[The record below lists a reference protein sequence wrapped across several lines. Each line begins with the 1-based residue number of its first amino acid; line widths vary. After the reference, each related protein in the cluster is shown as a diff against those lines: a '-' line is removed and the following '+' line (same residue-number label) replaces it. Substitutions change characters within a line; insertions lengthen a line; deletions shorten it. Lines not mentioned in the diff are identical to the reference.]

1 MRYIITILFFIFSFQ
16 INFSQNQTIESNLD
30 GLVLEIGDTFTPK
43 SSVKNFDGTT
53 RNCETIIYYNKKG
66 VFNVGGS
73 IVQDPSTGKIVANE
87 PGKHEVVAVCVDSR
101 NNGDR
106 LSQTFIV
113 TVNYSETES
122 ILIDI
127 QNEAYVGSY
136 IPYSYKFI
144 TKNGYE
150 KNDLVSSYV
159 FPKSSNNNVVAV
171 DSNGLLK
178 ALNSGETIITL
189 ESDGIKASKKV
200 KVKKNPVKSL
210 EIITSIDTQT
220 LNHPPYSLLNLD
232 DKFVRTGD
240 VLNLE
245 TKMIDK
251 NGKEIK
257 GLNATYSFYGQS
269 FDGSNSASGLIK
281 ENKFVADVSGLYTV
295 NAHFGNITSST
306 KIKVINRG
314 IKRDIVQLGTGDV
327 FDKHTSDAWFFEGV
341 DGKDYGVSGTFF
353 DGKAY
358 FWDVSDPT
366 NITKTDSIKVDAR
379 IVNDVKVSKDSKICV
394 ITKEGASNRKNGFVV
409 LDISNPSD
417 VKVLSEYTDGLTGGV
432 HNVFIDN
439 NHVYALNAFGNPA
452 KFEVVNIEDPKNP
465 KGVGK
470 FELELGSAI
479 HDIWIEDG
487 IAYTSNWKDGLYII
501 DVGNGIAGGSPSNP
515 VAVANYKYQ
524 TGANHAAFPFKS
536 KSTGKFYVVLGDEI
550 FPDGVDFFAANE
562 TTGFLHFVD
571 FTDLKNPKEVARYE
585 LPGYGSHNFW
595 IEDDVVYAG
604 MYNGGVRVIDVS
616 GELLG
621 DLYKQGREI
630 AAFKTGSPNGFI
642 PNNTMTWGSQYFKG
656 HIFYSD
662 FNAGIGALK
671 LLDTKPDNSNTM
683 QFTTDKSFDSLF
695 GAKNLLEFFEILASP
710 PID

>member
-1 MRYIITILFFIFSFQ
+1 MRYVITILFFIFSIQ
-16 INFSQNQTIESNLD
+16 INFSQNQTIESNLS
-30 GLVLEIGDTFTPK
+30 GLVLEVGDTFMPE
-43 SSVKNFDGTT
+43 SFVKNFDGTT

-106 LSQTFIV
+106 LSQTFII
-113 TVNYSETES
+113 TVNYTKTES
-122 ILIDI
+122 VKIEVSD
-127 QNEAYVGSY
+127 EAFAGSY
-136 IPYSYKFI
+136 VPLTYKSV
-144 TKNGYE
+144 TANGNE
-150 KNDLVSSYV
+150 RNDLIANIN
-159 FPKSSNNNVVAV
+159 SSNKDVVSV
-171 DSNGLLK
+171 DSNGLVK
-178 ALNSGETIITL
+178 ALKKGDATL
-189 ESDGIKASKKV
+189 TVEVDGVKASKKI
-200 KVKKNPVKSL
+200 KVKDSPVISL
-210 EIITSIDTQT
+210 NISASS
-220 LNHPPYSLLNLD
+220 NS
-232 DKFVRTGD
+232 VRTGD
-240 VLNLE
+240 VVTLSS
-245 TKMIDK
+245 KMLGK
-251 NGKEIK
+251 KGKEINN
-257 GLNATYSFYGQS
+257 LNPTYSFHGVS
-269 FDGSNSASGLIK
+269 FDGSSSASGLIK
-281 ENKFVADVSGLYTV
+281 ENKFVADVSGLYTINV
-295 NAHFGNITSST
+295 HFGNITSST
-306 KIKVINRG
+306 KIKVTDRD

-353 DGKAY
+353 DGQAY

-366 NITKTDSIKVDAR
+366 NITKVDSIKVDAR
-379 IVNDVKVSKDSKICV
+379 IVNDVKVSKDSKICI
-394 ITKEGASNRKNGFVV
+394 ITKEGASNRKNGFVI

-432 HNVFIDN
+432 HNVFIDD

-515 VAVANYKYQ
+515 VAVANYKYK

-536 KSTGKFYVVLGDEI
+536 KSTEKFYVVLGDEI

-656 HIFYSD
+656 HVFYSD

>member
-1 MRYIITILFFIFSFQ
+1 MRYIITILFFIFSIQ
-16 INFSQNQTIESNLD
+16 INFSQNQTIESNLS
-30 GLVLEIGDTFTPK
+30 GLVLEVGDTFMPE
-43 SSVKNFDGTT
+43 SFVKNFDGTT

-113 TVNYSETES
+113 TVNYTKTKSVKIEVS
-122 ILIDI
+122 D
-127 QNEAYVGSY
+127 EAFAGSY
-136 IPYSYKFI
+136 VPLTYKLV
-144 TKNGYE
+144 TANGNE
-150 KNDLVSSYV
+150 RNDLIANIN
-159 FPKSSNNNVVAV
+159 SSNTDIVSV
-171 DSNGLLK
+171 DSNGLVK
-178 ALNSGETIITL
+178 ALKKGEATL
-189 ESDGIKASKKV
+189 TVEVDDVKATKKIKV
-200 KVKKNPVKSL
+200 KDSTVISL
-210 EIITSIDTQT
+210 NISASS
-220 LNHPPYSLLNLD
+220 NS
-232 DKFVRTGD
+232 VRTGD
-240 VLNLE
+240 VVTLSS
-245 TKMIDK
+245 KMVGK
-251 NGKEIK
+251 KGKEINNLK
-257 GLNATYSFYGQS
+257 PKYSFHGVS
-269 FDGSNSASGLIK
+269 FDGSSSASGLIK

-295 NAHFGNITSST
+295 NAHFGNVTSST
-306 KIKVINRG
+306 KIKVTDRD

-366 NITKTDSIKVDAR
+366 NITKVDSVKVDAR

-394 ITKEGASNRKNGFVV
+394 ITKEGASNRKNGFVI

-417 VKVLSEYTDGLTGGV
+417 VKVLSDYTDGLTGGV

-501 DVGNGIAGGSPSNP
+501 DVGNGLAGGSPSNP
-515 VAVANYKYQ
+515 VAVANYKYK

-550 FPDGVDFFAANE
+550 FPEGVDFFAANE

>member
-1 MRYIITILFFIFSFQ
+1 MKYIITILIFIFSYQ
-16 INFSQNQTIESNLD
+16 MNFSQNQTIESNLN
-30 GLVLEIGDTFTPK
+30 GLVLEIGDTFMPE
-43 SSVKNFDGTT
+43 SFVKNFDGTT

-73 IVQDPSTGKIVANE
+73 IVQDPSTGEIVANE

-101 NNGDR
+101 DNGNR

-113 TVNYSETES
+113 TVNYSKTES
-122 ILIDI
+122 VKLEISD
-127 QNEAYVGSY
+127 EAFSGSY
-136 IPYSYKFI
+136 VPLTYRSV
-144 TKNGYE
+144 TANGNE
-150 KNDLVSSYV
+150 RNDLIANIN
-159 FPKSSNNNVVAV
+159 SSNTDVVSV

-178 ALNSGETIITL
+178 ALKKGDAILTVEV
-189 ESDGIKASKKV
+189 DGVKASKKI
-200 KVKKNPVKSL
+200 KVKDSPVISL
-210 EIITSIDTQT
+210 NITASS
-220 LNHPPYSLLNLD
+220 NS
-232 DKFVRTGD
+232 VRTGD
-240 VLNLE
+240 VVTLSSKML
-245 TKMIDK
+245 TKK
-251 NGKEIK
+251 GKEINT
-257 GLNATYSFYGQS
+257 LNPTYSFHGVS
-269 FDGSNSASGLIK
+269 FDGSSSASGLIK

-295 NAHFGNITSST
+295 NVHFGNITSST
-306 KIKVINRG
+306 KIKVTDRD

-353 DGKAY
+353 DGQAY

-366 NITKTDSIKVDAR
+366 NITKVDSIKVDAR
-379 IVNDVKVSKDSKICV
+379 IVNDVKVSKDSKICI
-394 ITKEGASNRKNGFVV
+394 ITKEGASNRKNGFVI

-487 IAYTSNWKDGLYII
+487 IAYTSNWKDGLYIV

-515 VAVANYKYQ
+515 VAVANYRYK

-536 KSTGKFYVVLGDEI
+536 KSTGKFYVILGDEI

-595 IEDDVVYAG
+595 VEDDVVYAG
-604 MYNGGVRVIDVS
+604 MYNGGLRVIDVS
-616 GELLG
+616 GDLLG

-671 LLDTKPDNSNTM
+671 LLESKPDNSNSM
-683 QFTTDKSFDSLF
+683 QFTTDKSLDSLF
-695 GAKNLLEFFEILASP
+695 GAKNLLELFEILASP
-710 PID
+710 PIE

>member
-1 MRYIITILFFIFSFQ
+1 M
-16 INFSQNQTIESNLD
+16 NFSQNQTIESNLD
-30 GLVLEIGDTFTPK
+30 GLVLEVGDTFMPE
-43 SSVKNFDGTT
+43 SYVKNFDGTS
-53 RNCETIIYYNKKG
+53 RNCETLIYYNKKG
-66 VFNVGGS
+66 VFNIGGS

-113 TVNYSETES
+113 TVNYSKTNS
-122 ILIDI
+122 IELEISD
-127 QNEAYVGSY
+127 EAFTGSY
-136 IPYSYKFI
+136 IPVKYKSI
-144 TKNGYE
+144 TENGNAR
-150 KNDLVSSYV
+150 NDLIANI
-159 FPKSSNNNVVAV
+159 KSSNSDVVSV

-178 ALNSGETIITL
+178 ALKKGESTL
-189 ESDGIKASKKV
+189 TLDVDGVKISKKIKVKAS
-200 KVKKNPVKSL
+200 PVISL
-210 EIITSIDTQT
+210 SISTSS
-220 LNHPPYSLLNLD
+220 NA
-232 DKFVRTGD
+232 VRTGD
-240 VLNLE
+240 VVTLSS
-245 TKMIDK
+245 KMYDK
-251 NGKEIK
+251 KGKEI
-257 GLNATYSFYGQS
+257 NNVNPTYSFHGIS
-269 FDGSNSASGLIK
+269 FDGSSSASGLIK
-281 ENKFVADVSGLYTV
+281 DNKFVADISGLYTL
-295 NAHFGNITSST
+295 NAHFGNVTSST
-306 KIKVINRG
+306 KVKVTDRD

-353 DGKAY
+353 DGQAY
-358 FWDVSDPT
+358 FWDVSNPA
-366 NITKTDSIKVDAR
+366 NITKVDSIKVDAR

-394 ITKEGASNRKNGFVV
+394 ITKEGASNRKNGFVI

-417 VKVLSEYTDGLTGGV
+417 VKVLSEYSDGLTGGV

-487 IAYTSNWKDGLYII
+487 IAYTSNWRDGLYIV

-515 VAVANYKYQ
+515 VAVANYNYK

-536 KSTGKFYVVLGDEI
+536 KSTGKFYVILGDEI
-550 FPDGVDFFAANE
+550 FPEGVDFFAANE

-571 FTDLKNPKEVARYE
+571 FTDLKNPVEVARYE

-595 IEDDVVYAG
+595 VENDVVYAG
-604 MYNGGVRVIDVS
+604 MYNGGLRVIDVS
-616 GELLG
+616 GDLLG

-656 HIFYSD
+656 NIFYSD
-662 FNAGIGALK
+662 FNSGIGALK
-671 LLDTKPDNSNTM
+671 LLDTKPDNSKTM
-683 QFTTDKSFDSLF
+683 QFTTDKSLDSLF
-695 GAKNLLEFFEILASP
+695 GAKNLLELFEILASP
-710 PID
+710 PIE

>member
-1 MRYIITILFFIFSFQ
+1 MKYIIASLLFIFSFQ
-16 INFSQNQTIESNLD
+16 LNFSQNQTIESNLD
-30 GLVLEIGDTFTPK
+30 GLTLEIGDSFMPE
-43 SSVKNFDGTT
+43 SFVKNSDGTT

-73 IVQDPSTGKIVANE
+73 IVQDPSTGKIIANE
-87 PGKHEVVAVCVDSR
+87 PGQHEVVAVCVDSR
-101 NNGDR
+101 NNGGR

-113 TVNYSETES
+113 TVNYTKTASVKLEVS
-122 ILIDI
+122 
-127 QNEAYVGSY
+127 NEAFAGSY
-136 IPYSYKFI
+136 LPLAYKSV
-144 TKNGYE
+144 TANGNE
-150 KNDLVSSYV
+150 RNDLTGNI
-159 FPKSSNNNVVAV
+159 KSSDANVVSV

-178 ALNSGETIITL
+178 ALKKGDAIITV
-189 ESDGIKASKKV
+189 EVEGVKTSKKI
-200 KVKKNPVKSL
+200 KVKDNPVISL
-210 EIITSIDTQT
+210 NISA
-220 LNHPPYSLLNLD
+220 NSNS
-232 DKFVRTGD
+232 VRTGD
-240 VLNLE
+240 VVTLSS
-245 TKMIDK
+245 KMLDK
-251 NGKEIK
+251 KGREIK
-257 GLNATYSFYGQS
+257 NLNPTYSFHGVS
-269 FDGSNSASGLIK
+269 FDGSSSASGLIK

-295 NAHFGNITSST
+295 NSHFGNITSST
-306 KIKVINRG
+306 KIKVTDRD

-353 DGKAY
+353 DGLAY

-366 NITKTDSIKVDAR
+366 NIKKTDSIKVDAR

-452 KFEVVNIEDPKNP
+452 KFEVVNIEDPRNP

-487 IAYTSNWKDGLYII
+487 IAYTSNWKDGLYIV

-515 VAVANYKYQ
+515 VAVANYRYQ

-571 FTDLKNPKEVARYE
+571 FTDLKNPQEVARFE

-595 IEDDVVYAG
+595 VEDDVVYAG

-616 GELLG
+616 GDLLG

-642 PNNTMTWGSQYFKG
+642 PNNTMTWGTQYFKG
-656 HIFYSD
+656 NVFYSD

-671 LLDTKPDNSNTM
+671 ILDSKPDNSNTM
-683 QFTTDKSFDSLF
+683 QFTTDKSLDSLF
-695 GAKNLLEFFEILASP
+695 GAKNLLELFEILASP
-710 PID
+710 PIE

>member
-1 MRYIITILFFIFSFQ
+1 MRYIITIFFFFFSFQ
-16 INFSQNQTIESNLD
+16 INFSQNQTIESNLS
-30 GLVLEIGDTFTPK
+30 GLVLEVGDTFMPE
-43 SSVKNFDGTT
+43 SFVKNFDGTT

-113 TVNYSETES
+113 TVNYTKTES
-122 ILIDI
+122 VNIEVSD
-127 QNEAYVGSY
+127 EAFVGSY
-136 IPYSYKFI
+136 IPLKYKSI
-144 TKNGYE
+144 TANGYE
-150 KNDLVSSYV
+150 RNDLIANIN
-159 FPKSSNNNVVAV
+159 SSNTDIVSV
-171 DSNGLLK
+171 DSNGLVK
-178 ALNSGETIITL
+178 ALKKGDATL
-189 ESDGIKASKKV
+189 TVEVDGVKATKKIKV
-200 KVKKNPVKSL
+200 KDNPVISL
-210 EIITSIDTQT
+210 NISASS
-220 LNHPPYSLLNLD
+220 NS
-232 DKFVRTGD
+232 VRTGD
-240 VLNLE
+240 VVTLSS
-245 TKMIDK
+245 KMVGK
-251 NGKEIK
+251 KGKEINNLK
-257 GLNATYSFYGQS
+257 PTYSFHGVS
-269 FDGSNSASGLIK
+269 FDGSSSASGLVK

-295 NAHFGNITSST
+295 NAHFGNVTSST
-306 KIKVINRG
+306 KIKVTDRD

-358 FWDVSDPT
+358 FWDVTDPT
-366 NITKTDSIKVDAR
+366 NITKVDSIKVDAR

-394 ITKEGASNRKNGFVV
+394 ITKEGASNRKNGFVI

-501 DVGNGIAGGSPSNP
+501 DVGNGLAGGSPSNP
-515 VAVANYKYQ
+515 VAVANYKYK

-550 FPDGVDFFAANE
+550 FPEGVDFFAANE

>member
-1 MRYIITILFFIFSFQ
+1 M
-16 INFSQNQTIESNLD
+16 NFSQNQTIESNLD
-30 GLVLEIGDTFTPK
+30 GLVLEVGDTFMPE
-43 SSVKNFDGTT
+43 SYVKNFDGTS
-53 RNCETIIYYNKKG
+53 RNCETLIYYNKKG
-66 VFNVGGS
+66 VFNIGGS

-113 TVNYSETES
+113 TVNYSKTNS
-122 ILIDI
+122 IELEISD
-127 QNEAYVGSY
+127 EAFTGSY
-136 IPYSYKFI
+136 IPVKYKSI
-144 TKNGYE
+144 TENGNAR
-150 KNDLVSSYV
+150 NDLIANI
-159 FPKSSNNNVVAV
+159 KSSNSDVVSV

-178 ALNSGETIITL
+178 ALKKGESTL
-189 ESDGIKASKKV
+189 TLDVDGVKISKKIKVKAS
-200 KVKKNPVKSL
+200 PVISL
-210 EIITSIDTQT
+210 SISTSS
-220 LNHPPYSLLNLD
+220 NA
-232 DKFVRTGD
+232 VRTGD
-240 VLNLE
+240 VVTLSS
-245 TKMIDK
+245 KMYDK
-251 NGKEIK
+251 KGKEI
-257 GLNATYSFYGQS
+257 NNVNPTYSFHGIS
-269 FDGSNSASGLIK
+269 FDGSSSASGLIK
-281 ENKFVADVSGLYTV
+281 DNKFVADVSGLYTL
-295 NAHFGNITSST
+295 NAHFGNVTSST
-306 KIKVINRG
+306 KVKVTDRD

-353 DGKAY
+353 DGQAY
-358 FWDVSDPT
+358 FWDVSDPA
-366 NITKTDSIKVDAR
+366 NITKVDSIKVDAR

-394 ITKEGASNRKNGFVV
+394 ITKEGASNRKNGFVI

-470 FELELGSAI
+470 FELKLGSAI

-487 IAYTSNWKDGLYII
+487 IAYTSNWRDGLYIV

-515 VAVANYKYQ
+515 VAVANYNYK
-524 TGANHAAFPFKS
+524 TGANHAAFPYKS
-536 KSTGKFYVVLGDEI
+536 KSTGKFYVILGDEI
-550 FPDGVDFFAANE
+550 FPEGVDFFAANE

-571 FTDLKNPKEVARYE
+571 FTDLKNPVEVARYE

-595 IEDDVVYAG
+595 VEDDVVYAG
-604 MYNGGVRVIDVS
+604 MYNGGLRVIDVS
-616 GELLG
+616 GDLLG

-656 HIFYSD
+656 NIFYSD
-662 FNAGIGALK
+662 FNSGIGALK
-671 LLDTKPDNSNTM
+671 LLDTKPDNSKTM
-683 QFTTDKSFDSLF
+683 QFTTDKSLDSLF
-695 GAKNLLEFFEILASP
+695 GAKNLLELFEILASP
-710 PID
+710 PIE

>member
-1 MRYIITILFFIFSFQ
+1 MKYIITILFFIFSFQ
-16 INFSQNQTIESNLD
+16 MNFSQKQTIESNLN
-30 GLVLEIGDTFTPK
+30 GLVLEVGDTFTPE
-43 SSVKNFDGTT
+43 SFVKNLDGTT

-73 IVQDPSTGKIVANE
+73 IVQDPSTGMIVANE
-87 PGKHEVVAVCVDSR
+87 PGEHEVVAVCVDSR

-113 TVNYSETES
+113 TVNYSKIES
-122 ILIDI
+122 LKLEISD
-127 QNEAYVGSY
+127 EAFAGSY
-136 IPYSYKFI
+136 IPITYKSV
-144 TKNGYE
+144 TANGNE
-150 KNDLVSSYV
+150 RSDLIANINSSDDD
-159 FPKSSNNNVVAV
+159 VVIV

-178 ALNSGETIITL
+178 ALKKGDVTL
-189 ESDGIKASKKV
+189 TVEVDGVKASKKI
-200 KVKKNPVKSL
+200 KVKDSPL
-210 EIITSIDTQT
+210 ISI
-220 LNHPPYSLLNLD
+220 NISASNNS
-232 DKFVRTGD
+232 VRTGD
-240 VLNLE
+240 VVTLSS
-245 TKMIDK
+245 KMLGK
-251 NGKEIK
+251 KGKEITN
-257 GLNATYSFYGQS
+257 LNPTYSFHGVS

-295 NAHFGNITSST
+295 NAHFGNVTSST
-306 KIKVINRG
+306 KIKVTDRN

-353 DGKAY
+353 DGQAY

-366 NITKTDSIKVDAR
+366 NITKVDSIKVDAR
-379 IVNDVKVSKDSKICV
+379 IVNDVKVSEDSKICV
-394 ITKEGASNRKNGFVV
+394 ITKEGASNRKNGFVI

-452 KFEVVNIEDPKNP
+452 KFEVENIEDPKNP

-487 IAYTSNWKDGLYII
+487 IAYTSNWKDGLYIV

-515 VAVANYKYQ
+515 VAVANYRYK

-536 KSTGKFYVVLGDEI
+536 KSTGKFYVILGDEI

-595 IEDDVVYAG
+595 VEDDVVYAG
-604 MYNGGVRVIDVS
+604 MYNGGLRVIDVS
-616 GELLG
+616 GDLLG

-671 LLDTKPDNSNTM
+671 LLESKPDNSNSM
-683 QFTTDKSFDSLF
+683 QFTTDKSLDSLF
-695 GAKNLLEFFEILASP
+695 GAKNLLELFEILASP
-710 PID
+710 PIE

>member
-1 MRYIITILFFIFSFQ
+1 MKYLITIILTIFSFQ
-16 INFSQNQTIESNLD
+16 MNFSQNQTIESNLE
-30 GLVLEIGDTFTPK
+30 GLVLEVGDTFMPE
-43 SSVKNFDGTT
+43 SYVKNFDGTS
-53 RNCETIIYYNKKG
+53 RNCETLIYYNKKG
-66 VFNVGGS
+66 VFNIGGS

-113 TVNYSETES
+113 TVNYSKTNS
-122 ILIDI
+122 IELEISD
-127 QNEAYVGSY
+127 EAFTGSY
-136 IPYSYKFI
+136 IPIKYKSI
-144 TKNGYE
+144 TENGNAR
-150 KNDLVSSYV
+150 NDLIADI
-159 FPKSSNNNVVAV
+159 KSSNPDVVSV

-178 ALNSGETIITL
+178 AIKKGESTLTL
-189 ESDGIKASKKV
+189 EVDGVKISKKIKIKAS
-200 KVKKNPVKSL
+200 PVISL
-210 EIITSIDTQT
+210 SISTS
-220 LNHPPYSLLNLD
+220 NNA
-232 DKFVRTGD
+232 VRTGD
-240 VLNLE
+240 VITLSS
-245 TKMIDK
+245 KMYDK
-251 NGKEIK
+251 KGKEINN
-257 GLNATYSFYGQS
+257 LNPTYSFHGIS
-269 FDGSNSASGLIK
+269 FDGSSSASGLIK
-281 ENKFVADVSGLYTV
+281 HNKFVADVPGLYTV
-295 NAHFGNITSST
+295 NAHFGNVTSST
-306 KIKVINRG
+306 KVKVTDRD
-314 IKRDIVQLGTGDV
+314 IKRDIVQLGTGEV

-353 DGKAY
+353 DGQAY
-358 FWDVSDPT
+358 FWDVSDPA
-366 NITKTDSIKVDAR
+366 NITKVDSIKVDAR

-394 ITKEGASNRKNGFVV
+394 ITKEGASNRKNGFVI

-417 VKVLSEYTDGLTGGV
+417 VKVLSEYSDGLTGGV

-487 IAYTSNWKDGLYII
+487 IAYTSNWRDGLYIV

-515 VAVANYKYQ
+515 VAVANYNYK

-536 KSTGKFYVVLGDEI
+536 KSTGKFYVILGDEI
-550 FPDGVDFFAANE
+550 FPEGVDFFAANE

-571 FTDLKNPKEVARYE
+571 FTDLKNPVEVARYE

-595 IEDDVVYAG
+595 VEDDVVYAG
-604 MYNGGVRVIDVS
+604 MYNGGLRVIDVS
-616 GELLG
+616 GDLLG

-656 HIFYSD
+656 NIFYSD
-662 FNAGIGALK
+662 FNSGIGALK
-671 LLDTKPDNSNTM
+671 LLDTKPDNSKTM
-683 QFTTDKSFDSLF
+683 QFTTDKSLDSLF
-695 GAKNLLEFFEILASP
+695 GAKNLLELFEILASP
-710 PID
+710 PVE

>member
-1 MRYIITILFFIFSFQ
+1 MKYLITIILTIFSFQ
-16 INFSQNQTIESNLD
+16 MNFSQNQTIESNLD
-30 GLVLEIGDTFTPK
+30 GLVLEVGDTFMPE
-43 SSVKNFDGTT
+43 SYVKNFDGTS
-53 RNCETIIYYNKKG
+53 RNCETLIYYNKKG
-66 VFNVGGS
+66 VFNIGGS

-113 TVNYSETES
+113 TVNYSKTNS
-122 ILIDI
+122 IELEISD
-127 QNEAYVGSY
+127 EAFTGSY
-136 IPYSYKFI
+136 IPVKYKSI
-144 TKNGYE
+144 TENGNAR
-150 KNDLVSSYV
+150 NDLIANI
-159 FPKSSNNNVVAV
+159 KSSNSDVVSV

-178 ALNSGETIITL
+178 ALKKGESTL
-189 ESDGIKASKKV
+189 TLDVDGVKISKKIKVKAS
-200 KVKKNPVKSL
+200 PVISL
-210 EIITSIDTQT
+210 SISTSS
-220 LNHPPYSLLNLD
+220 NA
-232 DKFVRTGD
+232 VRTGD
-240 VLNLE
+240 VVTLSS
-245 TKMIDK
+245 KMYDK
-251 NGKEIK
+251 KGKEI
-257 GLNATYSFYGQS
+257 NNVNPTYSFHGIS
-269 FDGSNSASGLIK
+269 FDGSSSASGLIK
-281 ENKFVADVSGLYTV
+281 NNKFVADVSGLYTL
-295 NAHFGNITSST
+295 NAHFGNVTSST
-306 KIKVINRG
+306 KVKVTDRD

-353 DGKAY
+353 DGQAY
-358 FWDVSDPT
+358 FWDVSDPA
-366 NITKTDSIKVDAR
+366 NITKVDSIKVDAR

-394 ITKEGASNRKNGFVV
+394 ITKEGASNRKNGFVI

-487 IAYTSNWKDGLYII
+487 IAYTSNWRDGLYIV

-515 VAVANYKYQ
+515 VAVANYNYK

-536 KSTGKFYVVLGDEI
+536 KSTGKFYVILGDEI
-550 FPDGVDFFAANE
+550 FPEGVDFFAANE

-571 FTDLKNPKEVARYE
+571 FTDLKNPVEVARYE

-595 IEDDVVYAG
+595 VEDDVVYAG
-604 MYNGGVRVIDVS
+604 MYNGGLRVIDVS
-616 GELLG
+616 GDLLG

-656 HIFYSD
+656 NIFYSD
-662 FNAGIGALK
+662 FNSGIGALK
-671 LLDTKPDNSNTM
+671 LLDTKPDNSKTM
-683 QFTTDKSFDSLF
+683 QFTTDKSLDSLF
-695 GAKNLLEFFEILASP
+695 GAKNLLELFEILASP
-710 PID
+710 PIE

>member
-1 MRYIITILFFIFSFQ
+1 MKYLITIILTIFSFQ
-16 INFSQNQTIESNLD
+16 MNFSQNQTIESNLD
-30 GLVLEIGDTFTPK
+30 GLVLEVGDTFMPE
-43 SSVKNFDGTT
+43 SYVKNFDGTS
-53 RNCETIIYYNKKG
+53 RNCETLIYYNKKG
-66 VFNVGGS
+66 VFNIGGS

-113 TVNYSETES
+113 TVNYSKTNS
-122 ILIDI
+122 IELEISD
-127 QNEAYVGSY
+127 EAFTGSY
-136 IPYSYKFI
+136 IPVKYKSI
-144 TKNGYE
+144 TENGNAR
-150 KNDLVSSYV
+150 NDLIANI
-159 FPKSSNNNVVAV
+159 KSSNSDVVSV

-178 ALNSGETIITL
+178 ALKKGESTL
-189 ESDGIKASKKV
+189 TLDVDGVKISKKIKVKAS
-200 KVKKNPVKSL
+200 PVISL
-210 EIITSIDTQT
+210 SISTSS
-220 LNHPPYSLLNLD
+220 NA
-232 DKFVRTGD
+232 VRTGD
-240 VLNLE
+240 VVTLSS
-245 TKMIDK
+245 KMYDK
-251 NGKEIK
+251 KGKEI
-257 GLNATYSFYGQS
+257 NNVNPTYSFHGIS
-269 FDGSNSASGLIK
+269 FDGSSSASGLIK
-281 ENKFVADVSGLYTV
+281 DNKFVADVSGLYTL
-295 NAHFGNITSST
+295 NAHFGNVTSST
-306 KIKVINRG
+306 KVKVTDRD

-353 DGKAY
+353 DGQAY
-358 FWDVSDPT
+358 FWDVSDPA
-366 NITKTDSIKVDAR
+366 NITKVDSIKVDAR

-394 ITKEGASNRKNGFVV
+394 ITKEGASNRKNGFVI

-487 IAYTSNWKDGLYII
+487 IAYTSNWRDGLYIV

-515 VAVANYKYQ
+515 VAVANYNYK

-536 KSTGKFYVVLGDEI
+536 KSTGKFYVILGDEI
-550 FPDGVDFFAANE
+550 FPEGVDFFAANE

-571 FTDLKNPKEVARYE
+571 FTDLKNPVEVARYE

-595 IEDDVVYAG
+595 VEDDVVYAG
-604 MYNGGVRVIDVS
+604 MYNGGLRVIDVS
-616 GELLG
+616 GDLLG

-656 HIFYSD
+656 NIFYSD
-662 FNAGIGALK
+662 FNSGIGALK
-671 LLDTKPDNSNTM
+671 LLDTKPDNSKTM
-683 QFTTDKSFDSLF
+683 QFTTDKSLDSLF
-695 GAKNLLEFFEILASP
+695 GAKNLLELFEILASP
-710 PID
+710 PIE

>member
-1 MRYIITILFFIFSFQ
+1 MKYLITIILTIFSFQ
-16 INFSQNQTIESNLD
+16 MNFSQNQTIESNLD
-30 GLVLEIGDTFTPK
+30 GLVLEVGDTFMPE
-43 SSVKNFDGTT
+43 SYVKNFDGTS
-53 RNCETIIYYNKKG
+53 RNCETLIYYNKKG
-66 VFNVGGS
+66 VFNIGGS

-113 TVNYSETES
+113 TVNYSKTNS
-122 ILIDI
+122 IELEISD
-127 QNEAYVGSY
+127 EAFTGSY
-136 IPYSYKFI
+136 IPVKYKSI
-144 TKNGYE
+144 TENGNAR
-150 KNDLVSSYV
+150 NDLIANI
-159 FPKSSNNNVVAV
+159 KSSNSDVVSV

-178 ALNSGETIITL
+178 ALKKGESTL
-189 ESDGIKASKKV
+189 TLDVDGVKISKKIKVKAS
-200 KVKKNPVKSL
+200 PVISL
-210 EIITSIDTQT
+210 SISTSS
-220 LNHPPYSLLNLD
+220 NA
-232 DKFVRTGD
+232 VRTGD
-240 VLNLE
+240 VVTLSS
-245 TKMIDK
+245 KMYDK
-251 NGKEIK
+251 KGKEI
-257 GLNATYSFYGQS
+257 NNVNPTYSFHGIS
-269 FDGSNSASGLIK
+269 FDGSSSASGLIK
-281 ENKFVADVSGLYTV
+281 DNKFVADVSGLYTL
-295 NAHFGNITSST
+295 NAHFGNVTSST
-306 KIKVINRG
+306 KVKVTDRD

-353 DGKAY
+353 DGQAY
-358 FWDVSDPT
+358 FWDVSDPA
-366 NITKTDSIKVDAR
+366 NITKVDSIKVDAR

-394 ITKEGASNRKNGFVV
+394 ITKEGASNRKNGFVI

-470 FELELGSAI
+470 FELKLGSAI

-487 IAYTSNWKDGLYII
+487 IAYTSNWRDGLYIV

-515 VAVANYKYQ
+515 VAVANYNYK

-536 KSTGKFYVVLGDEI
+536 KSTGKFYVILGDEI
-550 FPDGVDFFAANE
+550 FPEGVDFFAANE

-571 FTDLKNPKEVARYE
+571 FTDLKNPVEVARYE

-595 IEDDVVYAG
+595 VEDDVVYAG
-604 MYNGGVRVIDVS
+604 MYNGGLRVIDVS
-616 GELLG
+616 GDLLG

-656 HIFYSD
+656 NIFYSD
-662 FNAGIGALK
+662 FNSGIGALK
-671 LLDTKPDNSNTM
+671 LLDTKPDNSKTM
-683 QFTTDKSFDSLF
+683 QFTTDKSLDSLF
-695 GAKNLLEFFEILASP
+695 GAKNLLELFEILASP
-710 PID
+710 PIE

>member
-1 MRYIITILFFIFSFQ
+1 MRYIITILFFIFSIQ
-16 INFSQNQTIESNLD
+16 INFSQNQTIESNLS
-30 GLVLEIGDTFTPK
+30 GLVLEVGDTFMPE
-43 SSVKNFDGTT
+43 SFVKNFDGTT

-113 TVNYSETES
+113 TVNYTKTKSVKIEVS
-122 ILIDI
+122 D
-127 QNEAYVGSY
+127 EAFAGSY
-136 IPYSYKFI
+136 VPLTYKSV
-144 TKNGYE
+144 TANGNE
-150 KNDLVSSYV
+150 RNDLIANIN
-159 FPKSSNNNVVAV
+159 SSNTDIVSV
-171 DSNGLLK
+171 DSNGLVK
-178 ALNSGETIITL
+178 ALKKGEATL
-189 ESDGIKASKKV
+189 TVEVDGVKATKKIKV
-200 KVKKNPVKSL
+200 KDSPVISL
-210 EIITSIDTQT
+210 NISASI
-220 LNHPPYSLLNLD
+220 NS
-232 DKFVRTGD
+232 VRTGD
-240 VLNLE
+240 VVTLSS
-245 TKMIDK
+245 KMVGK
-251 NGKEIK
+251 KGKEINNLK
-257 GLNATYSFYGQS
+257 PTYSFHGVS
-269 FDGSNSASGLIK
+269 FDGSSSASGLIK

-295 NAHFGNITSST
+295 NAHFGNVTSST
-306 KIKVINRG
+306 KIKVTNRD

-366 NITKTDSIKVDAR
+366 NITKVDSIKVDAR

-394 ITKEGASNRKNGFVV
+394 ITKEGASNRKNGFVI

-417 VKVLSEYTDGLTGGV
+417 VKILSEYTDGLTGGV

-501 DVGNGIAGGSPSNP
+501 DVGNGLAGGSPSNP
-515 VAVANYKYQ
+515 VAVANYKYK

-550 FPDGVDFFAANE
+550 FPEGVDFFAANE

-595 IEDDVVYAG
+595 IENDVVYAG

>member
-1 MRYIITILFFIFSFQ
+1 MRYIITILLFIFSFQ
-16 INFSQNQTIESNLD
+16 INFSQNQTIESNLS
-30 GLVLEIGDTFTPK
+30 GLVLEVGDTFMPE
-43 SSVKNFDGTT
+43 SFVKNFDGTT

-113 TVNYSETES
+113 TVNYTKTKSVKIEVS
-122 ILIDI
+122 D
-127 QNEAYVGSY
+127 EAFAGSY
-136 IPYSYKFI
+136 VPLTYKSV
-144 TKNGYE
+144 TANGNE
-150 KNDLVSSYV
+150 RNDLIANIN
-159 FPKSSNNNVVAV
+159 SSNKDVVSV
-171 DSNGLLK
+171 DSNGLVK
-178 ALNSGETIITL
+178 ALKKGDATL
-189 ESDGIKASKKV
+189 TVEVDGVKASKKI
-200 KVKKNPVKSL
+200 KVKDSPVISL
-210 EIITSIDTQT
+210 NISASS
-220 LNHPPYSLLNLD
+220 NS
-232 DKFVRTGD
+232 VRTGD
-240 VLNLE
+240 VVTLSS
-245 TKMIDK
+245 KMLGK
-251 NGKEIK
+251 KGKEINN
-257 GLNATYSFYGQS
+257 LNPTYSYHGVS
-269 FDGSNSASGLIK
+269 FDGSSSASGLVK

-295 NAHFGNITSST
+295 NAHFGNVTSST
-306 KIKVINRG
+306 KIKVTDRD

-358 FWDVSDPT
+358 FWDVTDPT
-366 NITKTDSIKVDAR
+366 NITKVDSIKVDAR

-394 ITKEGASNRKNGFVV
+394 ITKEGASNRKNGFVI

-501 DVGNGIAGGSPSNP
+501 DVGNGLAGGSPSNP
-515 VAVANYKYQ
+515 VAVANYKYK

-550 FPDGVDFFAANE
+550 FPEGVDFFAANE

>member
-1 MRYIITILFFIFSFQ
+1 MRYIITILLFIFSFQ
-16 INFSQNQTIESNLD
+16 INFSQNQTIESNLS
-30 GLVLEIGDTFTPK
+30 GLVLEVGDTFMPE
-43 SSVKNFDGTT
+43 SFVKNFDGTT

-113 TVNYSETES
+113 TVNYTKTKSVKIEVS
-122 ILIDI
+122 D
-127 QNEAYVGSY
+127 EAFAGSY
-136 IPYSYKFI
+136 VPLTYKSV
-144 TKNGYE
+144 TANGNE
-150 KNDLVSSYV
+150 RNDLIANIN
-159 FPKSSNNNVVAV
+159 SSNTDIVSV
-171 DSNGLLK
+171 DSNGLVK
-178 ALNSGETIITL
+178 ALKKGDATL
-189 ESDGIKASKKV
+189 TVEVDGVKATKKIKV
-200 KVKKNPVKSL
+200 KDNPVISL
-210 EIITSIDTQT
+210 NISASS
-220 LNHPPYSLLNLD
+220 NS
-232 DKFVRTGD
+232 VRTGD
-240 VLNLE
+240 VV
-245 TKMIDK
+245 TMSSKMVGK
-251 NGKEIK
+251 KGKEINNLK
-257 GLNATYSFYGQS
+257 PTYSFHGVS
-269 FDGSNSASGLIK
+269 FDGSSSASGLIK

-295 NAHFGNITSST
+295 NAHFGNVTSST
-306 KIKVINRG
+306 KIKVTDRD

-358 FWDVSDPT
+358 FWDVTDPT
-366 NITKTDSIKVDAR
+366 NITKVDSIKVDAR

-394 ITKEGASNRKNGFVV
+394 ITKEGASNRKNGFVI

-432 HNVFIDN
+432 HNIFIDN

-501 DVGNGIAGGSPSNP
+501 DVGNGLAGGSPSNP
-515 VAVANYKYQ
+515 VAVANYKYK

-550 FPDGVDFFAANE
+550 FPEGVDFFAANE

>member
-1 MRYIITILFFIFSFQ
+1 MRYIITILFFIFSIQ
-16 INFSQNQTIESNLD
+16 INFSQNQTIESNLS
-30 GLVLEIGDTFTPK
+30 GLVLEVGDTFMPE
-43 SSVKNFDGTT
+43 SFVKNFDGTT

-113 TVNYSETES
+113 TVNYTKTKSVKIEVS
-122 ILIDI
+122 D
-127 QNEAYVGSY
+127 EAFAGSY
-136 IPYSYKFI
+136 VPLTYKSV
-144 TKNGYE
+144 TANGNE
-150 KNDLVSSYV
+150 RNDLIANIN
-159 FPKSSNNNVVAV
+159 SSNTDIVSV
-171 DSNGLLK
+171 DSNGLVK
-178 ALNSGETIITL
+178 ALKKGDATL
-189 ESDGIKASKKV
+189 TVEVDGVKATKKIKV
-200 KVKKNPVKSL
+200 KDNPVISL
-210 EIITSIDTQT
+210 NISASS
-220 LNHPPYSLLNLD
+220 NS
-232 DKFVRTGD
+232 VRTGD
-240 VLNLE
+240 VV
-245 TKMIDK
+245 TMSSKMVGK
-251 NGKEIK
+251 KGKEINNLK
-257 GLNATYSFYGQS
+257 PTYSFHGVS
-269 FDGSNSASGLIK
+269 FDGSSSASGLVK

-295 NAHFGNITSST
+295 NAHFGNVTSST
-306 KIKVINRG
+306 KIKVTDRD

-366 NITKTDSIKVDAR
+366 NITKVDSIKVDAR

-394 ITKEGASNRKNGFVV
+394 ITKEGASNRKNGFVI

-417 VKVLSEYTDGLTGGV
+417 VKILSEYTDGLTGGV

-501 DVGNGIAGGSPSNP
+501 DVGNGLAGGSPSNP
-515 VAVANYKYQ
+515 VAVANYKYK

-550 FPDGVDFFAANE
+550 FPEGVDFFAANE

>member
-1 MRYIITILFFIFSFQ
+1 M
-16 INFSQNQTIESNLD
+16 NFSQNQTIESNLD
-30 GLVLEIGDTFTPK
+30 GLVLEVGDTFMPE
-43 SSVKNFDGTT
+43 SYVKNFDGTS
-53 RNCETIIYYNKKG
+53 RNCETLIYYNKKG
-66 VFNVGGS
+66 VFNIGGS

-113 TVNYSETES
+113 TVNYSKTNS
-122 ILIDI
+122 IELEISD
-127 QNEAYVGSY
+127 EAFTGSY
-136 IPYSYKFI
+136 IPVKYKSI
-144 TKNGYE
+144 TENGNAR
-150 KNDLVSSYV
+150 NDLIANI
-159 FPKSSNNNVVAV
+159 KSSNSDVVSV

-178 ALNSGETIITL
+178 ALKKGESTL
-189 ESDGIKASKKV
+189 TLDVDGVKISKKIKVKAS
-200 KVKKNPVKSL
+200 PVISL
-210 EIITSIDTQT
+210 SISTSS
-220 LNHPPYSLLNLD
+220 NA
-232 DKFVRTGD
+232 VRTGD
-240 VLNLE
+240 VVTLSS
-245 TKMIDK
+245 KMYDK
-251 NGKEIK
+251 KGKEI
-257 GLNATYSFYGQS
+257 NNVNPTYSFHGIS
-269 FDGSNSASGLIK
+269 FDGSSSASGLIK
-281 ENKFVADVSGLYTV
+281 DNKFVADVSGLYTL
-295 NAHFGNITSST
+295 NAHFGNVTSST
-306 KIKVINRG
+306 KVKVTDRD

-353 DGKAY
+353 DGQAY
-358 FWDVSDPT
+358 FWDVSDPA
-366 NITKTDSIKVDAR
+366 NITKVDSIKVDAR

-394 ITKEGASNRKNGFVV
+394 ITKEGASNRKNGFVI

-470 FELELGSAI
+470 FELTIGSAI

-487 IAYTSNWKDGLYII
+487 IAYTSNWRDGLYIV

-515 VAVANYKYQ
+515 VAVANYNYK

-536 KSTGKFYVVLGDEI
+536 KSTGKFYVILGDEI
-550 FPDGVDFFAANE
+550 FPEGVDFFAANE

-571 FTDLKNPKEVARYE
+571 FTDLKNPVEVARYE

-595 IEDDVVYAG
+595 VEDDVVYAG
-604 MYNGGVRVIDVS
+604 MYNGGLRVIDVS
-616 GELLG
+616 GDLLG

-656 HIFYSD
+656 NIFYSD
-662 FNAGIGALK
+662 FNSGIGALK
-671 LLDTKPDNSNTM
+671 LLDTKPDNSKTM
-683 QFTTDKSFDSLF
+683 QFTTDKSLDSLF
-695 GAKNLLEFFEILASP
+695 GAKNLLELFEILASP
-710 PID
+710 PIE

>member
-1 MRYIITILFFIFSFQ
+1 MKYIIASLLFIFSFQ
-16 INFSQNQTIESNLD
+16 LNFSQNQTIESNLD
-30 GLVLEIGDTFTPK
+30 GLTLEIGDSFMPE
-43 SSVKNFDGTT
+43 SFVKNSDGTT

-73 IVQDPSTGKIVANE
+73 IVQDPSTGKIIANE
-87 PGKHEVVAVCVDSR
+87 PGQHEVVAVCVDSR

-113 TVNYSETES
+113 TVNYTKTASVKLEVSSE
-122 ILIDI
+122 
-127 QNEAYVGSY
+127 AFAGSY
-136 IPYSYKFI
+136 LPLAYKSV
-144 TKNGYE
+144 TANGNE
-150 KNDLVSSYV
+150 RNDLMGNI
-159 FPKSSNNNVVAV
+159 KSSDANVVSV

-178 ALNSGETIITL
+178 ALKKGDATITVDV
-189 ESDGIKASKKV
+189 EGVKTSKKI
-200 KVKKNPVKSL
+200 KVKDNPVISL
-210 EIITSIDTQT
+210 NISA
-220 LNHPPYSLLNLD
+220 NSNS
-232 DKFVRTGD
+232 VRTGD
-240 VLNLE
+240 VVTLSS
-245 TKMIDK
+245 KMLDK
-251 NGKEIK
+251 KGREIK
-257 GLNATYSFYGQS
+257 NLNPTYSFHGVS
-269 FDGSNSASGLIK
+269 FDGSSSASGLIK

-295 NAHFGNITSST
+295 NSHFGNVTSST
-306 KIKVINRG
+306 KIKVTDRD
-314 IKRDIVQLGTGDV
+314 IKRDVVQLGTGDV

-353 DGKAY
+353 DGLAY

-366 NITKTDSIKVDAR
+366 NIKKTDSIKVDAR

-452 KFEVVNIEDPKNP
+452 KFEVVNIEDPRNP

-487 IAYTSNWKDGLYII
+487 IAYTSNWKDGLYIV

-515 VAVANYKYQ
+515 VAVANYRYQ

-571 FTDLKNPKEVARYE
+571 FTDLKNPQEVARFE

-595 IEDDVVYAG
+595 VEDDVVYAG

-616 GELLG
+616 GDLLG

-642 PNNTMTWGSQYFKG
+642 PNNTMTWGTQYFKG
-656 HIFYSD
+656 NVFYSD

-671 LLDTKPDNSNTM
+671 ILDSKPDNSNTM
-683 QFTTDKSFDSLF
+683 QFTTDKSLDSLF
-695 GAKNLLEFFEILASP
+695 GAKNILELFEILASP
-710 PID
+710 PIE

>member
-1 MRYIITILFFIFSFQ
+1 M
-16 INFSQNQTIESNLD
+16 NFSQNQTIESNLD
-30 GLVLEIGDTFTPK
+30 GLVLEVGDTFMPE
-43 SSVKNFDGTT
+43 SYVKNFDGTS
-53 RNCETIIYYNKKG
+53 RNCETLIYYNKKG
-66 VFNVGGS
+66 VFNIGGS

-113 TVNYSETES
+113 TVNYSKTNS
-122 ILIDI
+122 IELEISD
-127 QNEAYVGSY
+127 EAFTGSY
-136 IPYSYKFI
+136 IPVKYKSI
-144 TKNGYE
+144 TENGNAR
-150 KNDLVSSYV
+150 NDLIANI
-159 FPKSSNNNVVAV
+159 KSSNSDVVSV

-178 ALNSGETIITL
+178 ALKKGESTL
-189 ESDGIKASKKV
+189 TLDVDGVKISKKIKVKAS
-200 KVKKNPVKSL
+200 PVISL
-210 EIITSIDTQT
+210 SISTSS
-220 LNHPPYSLLNLD
+220 NA
-232 DKFVRTGD
+232 VRTGD
-240 VLNLE
+240 VVTLSS
-245 TKMIDK
+245 KMYDK
-251 NGKEIK
+251 KGKEI
-257 GLNATYSFYGQS
+257 NNVNPTYSFHGIS
-269 FDGSNSASGLIK
+269 FDGSSSASGLIK
-281 ENKFVADVSGLYTV
+281 DNKFVADVSGLYTL
-295 NAHFGNITSST
+295 NAHFGNVTSST
-306 KIKVINRG
+306 KVKVTDRD

-353 DGKAY
+353 DGQAY
-358 FWDVSDPT
+358 FWDVSDPA
-366 NITKTDSIKVDAR
+366 NITKVDSIKVDAR

-394 ITKEGASNRKNGFVV
+394 ITKEGASNRKNGFVI

-417 VKVLSEYTDGLTGGV
+417 VKVLSEYSDGLTGGV

-470 FELELGSAI
+470 FELKLGSAI

-487 IAYTSNWKDGLYII
+487 IAYTSNWRDGLYIV

-515 VAVANYKYQ
+515 VAVANYNYK

-536 KSTGKFYVVLGDEI
+536 KSTGKFYVILGDEI
-550 FPDGVDFFAANE
+550 FPEGVDFFAANE

-571 FTDLKNPKEVARYE
+571 FTDLKNPVEVARYE

-595 IEDDVVYAG
+595 VEDDVVYAG
-604 MYNGGVRVIDVS
+604 MYNGGLRVIDVS
-616 GELLG
+616 GDLLG

-656 HIFYSD
+656 NIFYSD
-662 FNAGIGALK
+662 FNSGIGALK
-671 LLDTKPDNSNTM
+671 LLDTKPDNSKTM
-683 QFTTDKSFDSLF
+683 QFTTDKSLDSLF
-695 GAKNLLEFFEILASP
+695 GAKNLLELFEILASP
-710 PID
+710 PIE

>member
-1 MRYIITILFFIFSFQ
+1 MRYVITILFFIFSIQ
-16 INFSQNQTIESNLD
+16 INFSQNQTIESNLS
-30 GLVLEIGDTFTPK
+30 GLVLEVGDTFMPE
-43 SSVKNFDGTT
+43 SFVKNFDGTT

-106 LSQTFIV
+106 LSQTFII
-113 TVNYSETES
+113 TVNYTKTES
-122 ILIDI
+122 VKIEVSD
-127 QNEAYVGSY
+127 EAFVGSY
-136 IPYSYKFI
+136 VPLTYKSV
-144 TKNGYE
+144 TANGNE
-150 KNDLVSSYV
+150 RNDLIANIN
-159 FPKSSNNNVVAV
+159 SSNKDVVSV
-171 DSNGLLK
+171 DSNGLVK
-178 ALNSGETIITL
+178 ALKKGDATL
-189 ESDGIKASKKV
+189 TVEVDGVKASKKI
-200 KVKKNPVKSL
+200 KVKDSPVISL
-210 EIITSIDTQT
+210 NISASS
-220 LNHPPYSLLNLD
+220 NS
-232 DKFVRTGD
+232 VRTGD
-240 VLNLE
+240 VVTLSS
-245 TKMIDK
+245 KMLGK
-251 NGKEIK
+251 KGKEINN
-257 GLNATYSFYGQS
+257 LNPTYSFYGVS
-269 FDGSNSASGLIK
+269 FDGSSSASGLIK
-281 ENKFVADVSGLYTV
+281 ENKFVADVSGLYTINV
-295 NAHFGNITSST
+295 HFGNITSST
-306 KIKVINRG
+306 KIKVTDRD

-353 DGKAY
+353 DGQAY

-366 NITKTDSIKVDAR
+366 NITKVDSIKVDAR
-379 IVNDVKVSKDSKICV
+379 IVNDVKVSKDSKICI
-394 ITKEGASNRKNGFVV
+394 ITKEGASNRKNGFVI

-432 HNVFIDN
+432 HNVFIDD

-515 VAVANYKYQ
+515 VAVANYKYK

-536 KSTGKFYVVLGDEI
+536 KSTEKFYVVLGDEI

-656 HIFYSD
+656 HVFYSD

>member
-1 MRYIITILFFIFSFQ
+1 MRYIITILFFIFSIQ
-16 INFSQNQTIESNLD
+16 INFSQNQTIESNLS
-30 GLVLEIGDTFTPK
+30 GLVLEVGDTFMPE
-43 SSVKNFDGTT
+43 SFVKNFDGTT

-113 TVNYSETES
+113 TVNYTKTKSVKIGVS
-122 ILIDI
+122 D
-127 QNEAYVGSY
+127 EAFSGSY
-136 IPYSYKFI
+136 VPLTYKSV
-144 TKNGYE
+144 TANGNE
-150 KNDLVSSYV
+150 RNDLIANIN
-159 FPKSSNNNVVAV
+159 SSNTDIVSV
-171 DSNGLLK
+171 DSNGLVK
-178 ALNSGETIITL
+178 ALKKGEATL
-189 ESDGIKASKKV
+189 TVEVDGVKATKKV
-200 KVKKNPVKSL
+200 KVKDSPVISL
-210 EIITSIDTQT
+210 NISASS
-220 LNHPPYSLLNLD
+220 NS
-232 DKFVRTGD
+232 VRTGD
-240 VLNLE
+240 VVTLSS
-245 TKMIDK
+245 KMVGK
-251 NGKEIK
+251 KGKEINNLK
-257 GLNATYSFYGQS
+257 PTYSFHGVS
-269 FDGSNSASGLIK
+269 FDGSSSASGLIM

-295 NAHFGNITSST
+295 NAHFGNVTSST
-306 KIKVINRG
+306 KIKVTDRD

-366 NITKTDSIKVDAR
+366 NITKVDSIKVDAR

-394 ITKEGASNRKNGFVV
+394 ITKEGASNRKNGFVI

-417 VKVLSEYTDGLTGGV
+417 VKILSEFTDGLTGGV

-501 DVGNGIAGGSPSNP
+501 DVGNGLAGGSPSNP
-515 VAVANYKYQ
+515 VAVANYKYK

-550 FPDGVDFFAANE
+550 FPEGVDFFAANE

>member
-1 MRYIITILFFIFSFQ
+1 MRYIITILLFIFSFQ
-16 INFSQNQTIESNLD
+16 INFSQNQTIESNLS
-30 GLVLEIGDTFTPK
+30 GLVLEVGDTFMPE
-43 SSVKNFDGTT
+43 SFVKNFDGTT

-113 TVNYSETES
+113 TVNYTKTKSVKIEVS
-122 ILIDI
+122 D
-127 QNEAYVGSY
+127 EAFAGSY
-136 IPYSYKFI
+136 VPLTYKSV
-144 TKNGYE
+144 TANGNE
-150 KNDLVSSYV
+150 RNDLIANIN
-159 FPKSSNNNVVAV
+159 SSNTDIVSV
-171 DSNGLLK
+171 DSNGLVK
-178 ALNSGETIITL
+178 ALKKGEATL
-189 ESDGIKASKKV
+189 TVEVDGVKATKKIKV
-200 KVKKNPVKSL
+200 KDNPVISL
-210 EIITSIDTQT
+210 NISASS
-220 LNHPPYSLLNLD
+220 NS
-232 DKFVRTGD
+232 VRTGD
-240 VLNLE
+240 VVTLSS
-245 TKMIDK
+245 KMLGK
-251 NGKEIK
+251 KGKEINN
-257 GLNATYSFYGQS
+257 LNPTYSFHGVS
-269 FDGSNSASGLIK
+269 FDGSSSASGLVK

-295 NAHFGNITSST
+295 NAHFGNVTSST
-306 KIKVINRG
+306 KIKVTDRD

-358 FWDVSDPT
+358 FWDVTDPT
-366 NITKTDSIKVDAR
+366 NITKVDSIKVDAR

-394 ITKEGASNRKNGFVV
+394 ITKEGASNRKNGFVI

-501 DVGNGIAGGSPSNP
+501 DVGNGLAGGSPSNP
-515 VAVANYKYQ
+515 VAVANYKYK

-550 FPDGVDFFAANE
+550 FPEGVDFFAANE

>member
-1 MRYIITILFFIFSFQ
+1 MRYIITILFFIFSIQ
-16 INFSQNQTIESNLD
+16 INFSQNQTIESNLS
-30 GLVLEIGDTFTPK
+30 GLVLEVGDTFMPE
-43 SSVKNFDGTT
+43 SFVKNFDGTT

-113 TVNYSETES
+113 TVNYTKTKSVKIEVS
-122 ILIDI
+122 D
-127 QNEAYVGSY
+127 EAFAGSY
-136 IPYSYKFI
+136 VPLTYKSV
-144 TKNGYE
+144 TANGNE
-150 KNDLVSSYV
+150 RNDLIANIN
-159 FPKSSNNNVVAV
+159 SSNTDIVSV
-171 DSNGLLK
+171 DSNGLVK
-178 ALNSGETIITL
+178 ALKKGEATL
-189 ESDGIKASKKV
+189 TVEVDGVKATKKIKV
-200 KVKKNPVKSL
+200 KDSPVISL
-210 EIITSIDTQT
+210 NISASS
-220 LNHPPYSLLNLD
+220 NS
-232 DKFVRTGD
+232 VRTGD
-240 VLNLE
+240 VVTLSS
-245 TKMIDK
+245 KMVGK
-251 NGKEIK
+251 KAKEINNLK
-257 GLNATYSFYGQS
+257 PTYSFHGVS
-269 FDGSNSASGLIK
+269 FDGSSSASGLVK

-295 NAHFGNITSST
+295 NAHFGNVTSST
-306 KIKVINRG
+306 KIKVTDRD

-366 NITKTDSIKVDAR
+366 NITKVDSIKVDAR

-394 ITKEGASNRKNGFVV
+394 ITKEGASNRKNGFVI

-501 DVGNGIAGGSPSNP
+501 DVGNGLAGGSPSNP
-515 VAVANYKYQ
+515 VAVANYKYK

-550 FPDGVDFFAANE
+550 FPEGVDFFAANE

>member
-16 INFSQNQTIESNLD
+16 INFSQNQTIESNLS
-30 GLVLEIGDTFTPK
+30 GLVLEVGDTFMPE
-43 SSVKNFDGTT
+43 SFVKNFDGTT

-113 TVNYSETES
+113 TVNYTKTES
-122 ILIDI
+122 VNIEVSD
-127 QNEAYVGSY
+127 EAFAGSY
-136 IPYSYKFI
+136 IPLKYKSI
-144 TKNGYE
+144 TANGYE
-150 KNDLVSSYV
+150 RNDLIANIN
-159 FPKSSNNNVVAV
+159 SSNTDIVSV
-171 DSNGLLK
+171 DSNGLVK
-178 ALNSGETIITL
+178 ALKKGDATL
-189 ESDGIKASKKV
+189 TVEVDGVKATKKIKV
-200 KVKKNPVKSL
+200 KDNPVISL
-210 EIITSIDTQT
+210 NISASS
-220 LNHPPYSLLNLD
+220 NS
-232 DKFVRTGD
+232 VRTGD
-240 VLNLE
+240 VV
-245 TKMIDK
+245 TMSSKMVGK
-251 NGKEIK
+251 KGKEINNLK
-257 GLNATYSFYGQS
+257 PTYSFHGVS
-269 FDGSNSASGLIK
+269 FDGSSSASGLIK

-295 NAHFGNITSST
+295 NAHFGNVTSST
-306 KIKVINRG
+306 KIKVTDRD

-366 NITKTDSIKVDAR
+366 NITKVDSIKVDAR

-394 ITKEGASNRKNGFVV
+394 ITKEGASNRKNGFVI

-501 DVGNGIAGGSPSNP
+501 DVGNGLAGGSPSNP
-515 VAVANYKYQ
+515 VAVANYKYK

-550 FPDGVDFFAANE
+550 FPEGVDFFAANE

>member
-1 MRYIITILFFIFSFQ
+1 MRYIITIFFFIFSFQ
-16 INFSQNQTIESNLD
+16 INFSQNQTIESNLS
-30 GLVLEIGDTFTPK
+30 GLVLEVGDTFMPE
-43 SSVKNFDGTT
+43 SFVKNFDGTT

-87 PGKHEVVAVCVDSR
+87 PGKHEDVAGCVDSS

-113 TVNYSETES
+113 TVNYTKTKSVKIEVS
-122 ILIDI
+122 D
-127 QNEAYVGSY
+127 EAFAGSY
-136 IPYSYKFI
+136 VPLTYKSV
-144 TKNGYE
+144 TVNGNE
-150 KNDLVSSYV
+150 RNDLIANIN
-159 FPKSSNNNVVAV
+159 SSNTDIVSV
-171 DSNGLLK
+171 DSNGLVK
-178 ALNSGETIITL
+178 ALKKGDATL
-189 ESDGIKASKKV
+189 TVEVDGVKATKKIKV
-200 KVKKNPVKSL
+200 KDSPVISL
-210 EIITSIDTQT
+210 NISVSS
-220 LNHPPYSLLNLD
+220 NS
-232 DKFVRTGD
+232 VRTGD
-240 VLNLE
+240 VVTLSS
-245 TKMIDK
+245 KMLGK
-251 NGKEIK
+251 KGKEINN
-257 GLNATYSFYGQS
+257 LNPTYSFHGVS
-269 FDGSNSASGLIK
+269 FDGSSSASGLVK

-295 NAHFGNITSST
+295 NAHFGNVTSST
-306 KIKVINRG
+306 KIKVTDRD

-358 FWDVSDPT
+358 FWDVTDPT
-366 NITKTDSIKVDAR
+366 NITKVDSIKVDAR

-394 ITKEGASNRKNGFVV
+394 ITKEGASNRKNGFVI

-417 VKVLSEYTDGLTGGV
+417 VKILSEYTDGLTGGV

-501 DVGNGIAGGSPSNP
+501 DVGNGLAGGSPSNP
-515 VAVANYKYQ
+515 VAVANYKYK

-550 FPDGVDFFAANE
+550 FPEGVDFFAANE

>member
-1 MRYIITILFFIFSFQ
+1 MRYIITILFFIFSIQ
-16 INFSQNQTIESNLD
+16 INFSQNQTIESNLS
-30 GLVLEIGDTFTPK
+30 GLVLEVGDTFMPE
-43 SSVKNFDGTT
+43 SFVKNFDGTT

-113 TVNYSETES
+113 TVNYTKTKSVKIEVS
-122 ILIDI
+122 D
-127 QNEAYVGSY
+127 EAFAGSY
-136 IPYSYKFI
+136 VPLTYKSV
-144 TKNGYE
+144 TANGNE
-150 KNDLVSSYV
+150 RNDLIANIN
-159 FPKSSNNNVVAV
+159 SSNTDIVSV
-171 DSNGLLK
+171 DSNGLVK
-178 ALNSGETIITL
+178 ALKKGEATL
-189 ESDGIKASKKV
+189 TVEVDGVKATKKIKV
-200 KVKKNPVKSL
+200 KDSPVISL
-210 EIITSIDTQT
+210 NISVSS
-220 LNHPPYSLLNLD
+220 NS
-232 DKFVRTGD
+232 VRTGD
-240 VLNLE
+240 VVTLSS
-245 TKMIDK
+245 KMLGK
-251 NGKEIK
+251 KGKEINN
-257 GLNATYSFYGQS
+257 LNPTYSFHGVS
-269 FDGSNSASGLIK
+269 FDGSSSASGLVK

-295 NAHFGNITSST
+295 NAHFGNVTSST
-306 KIKVINRG
+306 KIKVTDRD

-358 FWDVSDPT
+358 FWDVTDPT
-366 NITKTDSIKVDAR
+366 NITKVDSIKVDAR

-394 ITKEGASNRKNGFVV
+394 ITKEGASNRKNGFVI

-501 DVGNGIAGGSPSNP
+501 DVGNGLAGGSPSNP
-515 VAVANYKYQ
+515 VAVANYKYK

-550 FPDGVDFFAANE
+550 FPEGVDFFAANE

>member
-1 MRYIITILFFIFSFQ
+1 M
-16 INFSQNQTIESNLD
+16 NFSQNQTIESNLD
-30 GLVLEIGDTFTPK
+30 GLVLEVGDTFMPE
-43 SSVKNFDGTT
+43 SYVKNFDGTS
-53 RNCETIIYYNKKG
+53 RNCETLIYYNKKG
-66 VFNVGGS
+66 VFNIGGS

-113 TVNYSETES
+113 TVNYSKTNS
-122 ILIDI
+122 IELEISD
-127 QNEAYVGSY
+127 EAFTGSY
-136 IPYSYKFI
+136 IPVKYKSI
-144 TKNGYE
+144 TENGNAR
-150 KNDLVSSYV
+150 NDLIANI
-159 FPKSSNNNVVAV
+159 KSSNSDVVSV

-178 ALNSGETIITL
+178 ALKKGESTL
-189 ESDGIKASKKV
+189 TLDVDGVKISKKIKVKAS
-200 KVKKNPVKSL
+200 PVISL
-210 EIITSIDTQT
+210 SISTSS
-220 LNHPPYSLLNLD
+220 NA
-232 DKFVRTGD
+232 VRTGD
-240 VLNLE
+240 VVTLSS
-245 TKMIDK
+245 KMYDK
-251 NGKEIK
+251 KGKEI
-257 GLNATYSFYGQS
+257 NNVNPTYSFHGIS
-269 FDGSNSASGLIK
+269 FDGSSSASGLIK
-281 ENKFVADVSGLYTV
+281 DNKFVADVSGLYTL
-295 NAHFGNITSST
+295 NAHFGNVTSST
-306 KIKVINRG
+306 KVKVTDRD

-353 DGKAY
+353 DGQAY
-358 FWDVSDPT
+358 FWDVSDPA
-366 NITKTDSIKVDAR
+366 NITKVDSIKVDAR

-394 ITKEGASNRKNGFVV
+394 ITKEGASNRKNGFVI

-470 FELELGSAI
+470 FELTIGSAI

-487 IAYTSNWKDGLYII
+487 IAYTSNWRDGLYIV

-515 VAVANYKYQ
+515 VAVANYNYK

-536 KSTGKFYVVLGDEI
+536 KSTGKFYVILGDEI
-550 FPDGVDFFAANE
+550 FPEGVDFFAANE

-571 FTDLKNPKEVARYE
+571 FTDLKNPVEVARYE

-595 IEDDVVYAG
+595 VEDDVVYAG
-604 MYNGGVRVIDVS
+604 MYNGGLRVIDVS
-616 GELLG
+616 GDLLG

-642 PNNTMTWGSQYFKG
+642 QNNTMTWGSQYFKG
-656 HIFYSD
+656 NIFYSD
-662 FNAGIGALK
+662 FNSGIGALK
-671 LLDTKPDNSNTM
+671 LLDTKPDNSKTM
-683 QFTTDKSFDSLF
+683 QFTTDKSLDSLF
-695 GAKNLLEFFEILASP
+695 GAKNLLELFEILASP
-710 PID
+710 PIE

>member
-1 MRYIITILFFIFSFQ
+1 MKYLITIILTIFSFQ
-16 INFSQNQTIESNLD
+16 MNFSQNQTIESNLD
-30 GLVLEIGDTFTPK
+30 GLVLEVGDTFMPE
-43 SSVKNFDGTT
+43 SYVKNFDGTS
-53 RNCETIIYYNKKG
+53 RNCETLIYYNKKG
-66 VFNVGGS
+66 VFNIGGS

-113 TVNYSETES
+113 TVNYSKTNS
-122 ILIDI
+122 IELEISD
-127 QNEAYVGSY
+127 EAFTGSY
-136 IPYSYKFI
+136 IPIKYKSI
-144 TKNGYE
+144 TENG
-150 KNDLVSSYV
+150 NARSDLIANI
-159 FPKSSNNNVVAV
+159 KSSNSDVVSV

-178 ALNSGETIITL
+178 ALKKGESTL
-189 ESDGIKASKKV
+189 TLDVDGVKISKKIKVKAS
-200 KVKKNPVKSL
+200 PVISL
-210 EIITSIDTQT
+210 SISTSS
-220 LNHPPYSLLNLD
+220 NA
-232 DKFVRTGD
+232 VRTGD
-240 VLNLE
+240 VGTLSSE
-245 TKMIDK
+245 MYDK
-251 NGKEIK
+251 KGKEI
-257 GLNATYSFYGQS
+257 NNVNPTYSFHGIS
-269 FDGSNSASGLIK
+269 FDGSSSASGLIK
-281 ENKFVADVSGLYTV
+281 DNKFVADVSGLYTL
-295 NAHFGNITSST
+295 NAHFGNVASST
-306 KIKVINRG
+306 KVKVTDRD

-353 DGKAY
+353 DGQAY
-358 FWDVSDPT
+358 FWDVSDPG
-366 NITKTDSIKVDAR
+366 NITKVDSIKVDAR

-394 ITKEGASNRKNGFVV
+394 ITKEGASNRKNGFVI

-487 IAYTSNWKDGLYII
+487 IAYTSNWRDGLYIV

-515 VAVANYKYQ
+515 VAVANYNYK
-524 TGANHAAFPFKS
+524 TGANHAAFPYKS
-536 KSTGKFYVVLGDEI
+536 KSTGKFYVILGDEI
-550 FPDGVDFFAANE
+550 FPEGVDFFAANE

-571 FTDLKNPKEVARYE
+571 FTDLKNPVEVARYE

-595 IEDDVVYAG
+595 VEDDVVYAG
-604 MYNGGVRVIDVS
+604 MYNGGLRVIDVS
-616 GELLG
+616 GDLLG

-656 HIFYSD
+656 NIFYSD
-662 FNAGIGALK
+662 FNSGIGALK
-671 LLDTKPDNSNTM
+671 LLDTKPDNSKTM
-683 QFTTDKSFDSLF
+683 QFTTDKSLDSLF
-695 GAKNLLEFFEILASP
+695 GAKNLLELFEILASP
-710 PID
+710 PIE

>member
-1 MRYIITILFFIFSFQ
+1 M
-16 INFSQNQTIESNLD
+16 NFSQNQTIESNLS
-30 GLVLEIGDTFTPK
+30 GLVLEVGDTFMPE
-43 SSVKNFDGTT
+43 SFVKNFDGTT

-113 TVNYSETES
+113 TVNYTKTKSVKIEVS
-122 ILIDI
+122 D
-127 QNEAYVGSY
+127 EAFAGSY
-136 IPYSYKFI
+136 VPLTYKSV
-144 TKNGYE
+144 TANGNE
-150 KNDLVSSYV
+150 RNDLIANIN
-159 FPKSSNNNVVAV
+159 SSNTDIVSV
-171 DSNGLLK
+171 DSNGLVK
-178 ALNSGETIITL
+178 ALKKGEATL
-189 ESDGIKASKKV
+189 TVEVDGVKATKKIKV
-200 KVKKNPVKSL
+200 KDSPVISL
-210 EIITSIDTQT
+210 NISVSS
-220 LNHPPYSLLNLD
+220 NS
-232 DKFVRTGD
+232 VRTGD
-240 VLNLE
+240 VVTLSS
-245 TKMIDK
+245 KMLGK
-251 NGKEIK
+251 KGKEINN
-257 GLNATYSFYGQS
+257 LNPTYSFHGVS
-269 FDGSNSASGLIK
+269 FDGSSSASGLVK

-295 NAHFGNITSST
+295 NAHFGNVTSST
-306 KIKVINRG
+306 KIKVTDRD

-358 FWDVSDPT
+358 FWDVTDPT
-366 NITKTDSIKVDAR
+366 NITKVDSIKVDAR

-394 ITKEGASNRKNGFVV
+394 ITKEGASNRKNGFVI

-501 DVGNGIAGGSPSNP
+501 DVGNGLAGGSPSNP
-515 VAVANYKYQ
+515 VAVANYKYK

-550 FPDGVDFFAANE
+550 FPEGVDFFAANE

>member
-16 INFSQNQTIESNLD
+16 INFSQNQTIESNLS
-30 GLVLEIGDTFTPK
+30 GLVLEIGDTFMPE
-43 SSVKNFDGTT
+43 SFVKNFDGTT

-73 IVQDPSTGKIVANE
+73 IVQDPSNGKIVANE

-113 TVNYSETES
+113 TVNYSKTKSVKIEVS
-122 ILIDI
+122 D
-127 QNEAYVGSY
+127 EAFAGSY
-136 IPYSYKFI
+136 VPLTYKSV
-144 TKNGYE
+144 TANGNE
-150 KNDLVSSYV
+150 RNDLIANIN
-159 FPKSSNNNVVAV
+159 SSNKDVVSV
-171 DSNGLLK
+171 DSNGLVK
-178 ALNSGETIITL
+178 ALKKGDATL
-189 ESDGIKASKKV
+189 TVEVDGVKASKKI
-200 KVKKNPVKSL
+200 KVKDSPVISL
-210 EIITSIDTQT
+210 NISASS
-220 LNHPPYSLLNLD
+220 NS
-232 DKFVRTGD
+232 VRTGD
-240 VLNLE
+240 VVTLSS
-245 TKMIDK
+245 KMLGK
-251 NGKEIK
+251 KGKEINN
-257 GLNATYSFYGQS
+257 LNPTYSFHGVS
-269 FDGSNSASGLIK
+269 FDGSSSASGLIK

-306 KIKVINRG
+306 KIKVTDRD

-353 DGKAY
+353 DGQAY

-366 NITKTDSIKVDAR
+366 NITKVDSIKVDAR
-379 IVNDVKVSKDSKICV
+379 IVNDVKVSEDSKICV
-394 ITKEGASNRKNGFVV
+394 ITKEGASNRKNGFVI

-501 DVGNGIAGGSPSNP
+501 DVGNGLAGGSPSNP
-515 VAVANYKYQ
+515 VAVANYKYK

-550 FPDGVDFFAANE
+550 FPEGVDFFAANE

>member
-1 MRYIITILFFIFSFQ
+1 MPESF
-16 INFSQNQTIESNLD
+16 
-30 GLVLEIGDTFTPK
+30 
-43 SSVKNFDGTT
+43 VKNSDGTT

-73 IVQDPSTGKIVANE
+73 IVQDPSTGKIIANE
-87 PGKHEVVAVCVDSR
+87 PGQHEVVAVCVDSR

-113 TVNYSETES
+113 TVNYTKTASVKLEVSSE
-122 ILIDI
+122 
-127 QNEAYVGSY
+127 AFAGSY
-136 IPYSYKFI
+136 LPLAYKSV
-144 TKNGYE
+144 TANGNE
-150 KNDLVSSYV
+150 RNDLMGNI
-159 FPKSSNNNVVAV
+159 KSSDANVVSV

-178 ALNSGETIITL
+178 ALKKGDATITVEIEGVKT
-189 ESDGIKASKKV
+189 SKKI
-200 KVKKNPVKSL
+200 KVKDNPVISL
-210 EIITSIDTQT
+210 NISA
-220 LNHPPYSLLNLD
+220 NSNS
-232 DKFVRTGD
+232 VRTGD
-240 VLNLE
+240 VVTLSS
-245 TKMIDK
+245 KMLDK
-251 NGKEIK
+251 KGREIK
-257 GLNATYSFYGQS
+257 NLNPTYSFHGVS
-269 FDGSNSASGLIK
+269 FDGSSSASGLIK

-295 NAHFGNITSST
+295 NSHFGNVTSST
-306 KIKVINRG
+306 KIKVTDRD
-314 IKRDIVQLGTGDV
+314 IKRDVVQLGTGDV

-353 DGKAY
+353 DGLAY

-366 NITKTDSIKVDAR
+366 NIKKTDSIKVDAR

-452 KFEVVNIEDPKNP
+452 KFEVVNIEDPRNP

-487 IAYTSNWKDGLYII
+487 IAYTSNWKDGLYIV

-515 VAVANYKYQ
+515 VAVANYRYQ

-571 FTDLKNPKEVARYE
+571 FTDLKNPQEVARFE

-595 IEDDVVYAG
+595 VEDDVVYAG

-616 GELLG
+616 GDLLG

-642 PNNTMTWGSQYFKG
+642 PNNTMTWGTQYFKG
-656 HIFYSD
+656 NVFYSD

-671 LLDTKPDNSNTM
+671 ILDSKPDNSNTM
-683 QFTTDKSFDSLF
+683 QFTTDKSLDSLF
-695 GAKNLLEFFEILASP
+695 GAKNILELFEILASP
-710 PID
+710 PIE

>member
-1 MRYIITILFFIFSFQ
+1 MKKITFLLLIISSISFA
-16 INFSQNQTIESNLD
+16 QNRTIESNLE
-30 GLVLEIGDTFTPK
+30 GLVLEVGDSFTPETY
-43 SSVKNFDGTT
+43 VKNADGSTGT
-53 RNCETIIYYNKKG
+53 CQAIIYYNKKG

-73 IVQDPSTGKIVANE
+73 IVQDPVTGNILANE
-87 PGKHEVVAVCVDSR
+87 PGEHEVVAVCVDPK
-101 NNGDR
+101 NNGTR
-106 LSQTFIV
+106 FSKTFLV
-113 TVNYSETES
+113 SVKFSDPES
-122 ILIDI
+122 IVFDLQDEVYTG
-127 QNEAYVGSY
+127 NY
-136 IPYSYKFI
+136 IPLSYSI
-144 TKNGYE
+144 ETKKGNSIDDVV
-150 KNDLVSSYV
+150 NIS
-159 FPKSSNNNVVAV
+159 SSNPDIVSV
-171 DSNGLLK
+171 DSNDLLK
-178 ALNSGETIITL
+178 AMRKGKANISL
-189 ESDGIKASKKV
+189 EFQGLKVSKEIKV
-200 KVKKNPVKSL
+200 MDNPVN
-210 EIITSIDTQT
+210 SIKISVSKNSVKTGEVVT
-220 LNHPPYSLLNLD
+220 LNGILLD
-232 DKFVRTGD
+232 RK
-240 VLNLE
+240 
-245 TKMIDK
+245 
-251 NGKEIK
+251 GKEIK
-257 GLNATYSFYGQS
+257 GVNPTFSFHGKS
-269 FDGSNSASGLIK
+269 FDSSNSASGLVMD
-281 ENKFVADVSGLYTV
+281 NKFVADIAGLYTV
-295 NAHFGNITSST
+295 NASFGNVSASSR
-306 KIKVINRG
+306 IKVLDRG
-314 IKRDIVQLGTGDV
+314 VKRDIVQLGTGDV

-353 DGKAY
+353 DGLAY

-366 NITKTDSIKVDAR
+366 NITKIDSIKVDAR

-432 HNVFIDN
+432 HNIFIDN

-515 VAVANYKYQ
+515 VAVANYKYK

-536 KSTGKFYVVLGDEI
+536 KSTGKFYVILGDEI
-550 FPDGVDFFAANE
+550 FPDGVDFFSANE

-571 FTDLKNPKEVARYE
+571 FTDLKKPKEVARFE

-595 IEDDVVYAG
+595 VEDDVVYAG
-604 MYNGGVRVIDVS
+604 MYNGGLRVIDVS
-616 GELLG
+616 GDLLG

-656 HIFYSD
+656 NVFYSD

-671 LLDTKPDNSNTM
+671 LLDSKPDNSNTM

-710 PID
+710 PIE

>member
-1 MRYIITILFFIFSFQ
+1 MLTNYFIKTNLNIKTKIIMRYIITILFFIFSYQ

-30 GLVLEIGDTFTPK
+30 GLVLEVGDTFMPE
-43 SSVKNFDGTT
+43 SFVKNFDGTT
-53 RNCETIIYYNKKG
+53 RNCEIIIYYNKKG

-113 TVNYSETES
+113 TVNYSKIES
-122 ILIDI
+122 VKLEISD
-127 QNEAYVGSY
+127 EAFAGSY
-136 IPYSYKFI
+136 IPITYKSV
-144 TKNGYE
+144 TANGNE
-150 KNDLVSSYV
+150 RNDLIANINSSDDD
-159 FPKSSNNNVVAV
+159 VVIV

-178 ALNSGETIITL
+178 ALKKGDVTL
-189 ESDGIKASKKV
+189 TVEVDGVKASKKI
-200 KVKKNPVKSL
+200 KIKDSPL
-210 EIITSIDTQT
+210 ISI
-220 LNHPPYSLLNLD
+220 NISASNNS
-232 DKFVRTGD
+232 VRTGD
-240 VLNLE
+240 VVTLSS
-245 TKMIDK
+245 KMLGK
-251 NGKEIK
+251 KGKEITN
-257 GLNATYSFYGQS
+257 LNPTYSFHGVS

-306 KIKVINRG
+306 KIKVTDRN

-353 DGKAY
+353 DGQAY

-366 NITKTDSIKVDAR
+366 NITKVDSIKVDAR
-379 IVNDVKVSKDSKICV
+379 IVNDVKVSEDSKICV
-394 ITKEGASNRKNGFVV
+394 ITKEGASNRKNGFVI
-409 LDISNPSD
+409 LDISNPND
-417 VKVLSEYTDGLTGGV
+417 VTVLSEYTDGLTGGV

-487 IAYTSNWKDGLYII
+487 IAYTSNWKDGLYIV

-515 VAVANYKYQ
+515 VAVANYRYK

-536 KSTGKFYVVLGDEI
+536 KSTGKFYVILGDEI

-595 IEDDVVYAG
+595 VEDDVVYAG
-604 MYNGGVRVIDVS
+604 MYNGGLRVIDVS
-616 GELLG
+616 GDLLG

-671 LLDTKPDNSNTM
+671 LLESKPDNSNSM
-683 QFTTDKSFDSLF
+683 QFTTDKSLDSLF
-695 GAKNLLEFFEILASP
+695 GAKNLLELFEILASP
-710 PID
+710 PIE

>member
-1 MRYIITILFFIFSFQ
+1 MRYVITILFFIFSIQ
-16 INFSQNQTIESNLD
+16 INFSQNQTIESNLS
-30 GLVLEIGDTFTPK
+30 GLVLEVGDTFMPE
-43 SSVKNFDGTT
+43 SFVKNFDGTT

-106 LSQTFIV
+106 LSQTFII
-113 TVNYSETES
+113 TVNYTKTES
-122 ILIDI
+122 VKIEVSD
-127 QNEAYVGSY
+127 EAFVGSY
-136 IPYSYKFI
+136 VPLTYKSV
-144 TKNGYE
+144 TANGNE
-150 KNDLVSSYV
+150 RNDLIANIN
-159 FPKSSNNNVVAV
+159 SSNKDVVSV
-171 DSNGLLK
+171 DSNGLVK
-178 ALNSGETIITL
+178 ALKKGDATL
-189 ESDGIKASKKV
+189 TVEVDGVKASKKI
-200 KVKKNPVKSL
+200 KVKDSPVISL
-210 EIITSIDTQT
+210 NISASS
-220 LNHPPYSLLNLD
+220 NS
-232 DKFVRTGD
+232 VRTGD
-240 VLNLE
+240 VVTLSS
-245 TKMIDK
+245 KMLGK
-251 NGKEIK
+251 KGKEINN
-257 GLNATYSFYGQS
+257 LNPTYSFYGVS
-269 FDGSNSASGLIK
+269 FDGSSSASGLIK
-281 ENKFVADVSGLYTV
+281 ENKFVADVSGLYTINV
-295 NAHFGNITSST
+295 HFGNITSST
-306 KIKVINRG
+306 KIKVTDRD

-353 DGKAY
+353 DGQAY

-366 NITKTDSIKVDAR
+366 NITKVDSIKVDAR
-379 IVNDVKVSKDSKICV
+379 IVNDVKVSKDSKICI
-394 ITKEGASNRKNGFVV
+394 ITKEGASNRKNGFVI

-432 HNVFIDN
+432 HNVFIDD

-487 IAYTSNWKDGLYII
+487 IAYTSNWRDGLYII

-515 VAVANYKYQ
+515 VAVANYKYK

-536 KSTGKFYVVLGDEI
+536 KSTEKFYVVLGDEI

-656 HIFYSD
+656 HVFYSD

>member
-1 MRYIITILFFIFSFQ
+1 MRYVITTLFFIFSFQ
-16 INFSQNQTIESNLD
+16 INFSQNQTIESNLS
-30 GLVLEIGDTFTPK
+30 GLVLEVGDTYMPESF
-43 SSVKNFDGTT
+43 VKNFDGTT

-113 TVNYSETES
+113 TVNYTKTES
-122 ILIDI
+122 VKIEVSD
-127 QNEAYVGSY
+127 EAFAGSY
-136 IPYSYKFI
+136 VPLTYKSV
-144 TKNGYE
+144 TANGNE
-150 KNDLVSSYV
+150 RNDLIANIN
-159 FPKSSNNNVVAV
+159 SSNKDVVSV
-171 DSNGLLK
+171 DSNGLVK
-178 ALNSGETIITL
+178 ALKKGDATL
-189 ESDGIKASKKV
+189 TVEVEGVKASKKIRV
-200 KVKKNPVKSL
+200 KDSPVISL
-210 EIITSIDTQT
+210 NISASS
-220 LNHPPYSLLNLD
+220 NS
-232 DKFVRTGD
+232 VRTGD
-240 VLNLE
+240 VVTLSS
-245 TKMIDK
+245 KMLGK
-251 NGKEIK
+251 KGKEINN
-257 GLNATYSFYGQS
+257 LNPTYSFHGVS
-269 FDGSNSASGLIK
+269 FDGSSSASGLIK

-295 NAHFGNITSST
+295 NVHFGNITSST
-306 KIKVINRG
+306 KIKVTDRD

-353 DGKAY
+353 DGQAY

-366 NITKTDSIKVDAR
+366 NITKVDSIKVDAR
-379 IVNDVKVSKDSKICV
+379 IVNDVKVSKDSKICI
-394 ITKEGASNRKNGFVV
+394 ITKEGASNRKNGFVI
-409 LDISNPSD
+409 LDITNPSN

-432 HNVFIDN
+432 HNIFIDN

-515 VAVANYKYQ
+515 VAVANYKYK

-571 FTDLKNPKEVARYE
+571 FTDLKKPKEVARYE

>member
-1 MRYIITILFFIFSFQ
+1 MRYIITILFFIFSIQ
-16 INFSQNQTIESNLD
+16 INFSQNQTIESNLS
-30 GLVLEIGDTFTPK
+30 GLILEIGDTFMPE
-43 SSVKNFDGTT
+43 SFVKNFDGTT

-101 NNGDR
+101 NNGNR

-113 TVNYSETES
+113 TVNYTKTKSVKIGVS
-122 ILIDI
+122 D
-127 QNEAYVGSY
+127 EAFSGSY
-136 IPYSYKFI
+136 VPLTYKSV
-144 TKNGYE
+144 TANGNE
-150 KNDLVSSYV
+150 RNDLIANIN
-159 FPKSSNNNVVAV
+159 SSNTDIVSV
-171 DSNGLLK
+171 DSNGLVK
-178 ALNSGETIITL
+178 ALKKGEATL
-189 ESDGIKASKKV
+189 TVEVDGVKATKKV
-200 KVKKNPVKSL
+200 KVKDSPVISL
-210 EIITSIDTQT
+210 NISASS
-220 LNHPPYSLLNLD
+220 NS
-232 DKFVRTGD
+232 VRTGD
-240 VLNLE
+240 VVTLSS
-245 TKMIDK
+245 KMVGK
-251 NGKEIK
+251 KGKEINNLK
-257 GLNATYSFYGQS
+257 PTYSFHGVS
-269 FDGSNSASGLIK
+269 FDGSSSASGLIM

-295 NAHFGNITSST
+295 NAHFGNVTSST
-306 KIKVINRG
+306 KIKVTDRD

-353 DGKAY
+353 DGQAY

-366 NITKTDSIKVDAR
+366 NITKVDSVKVDAR

-394 ITKEGASNRKNGFVV
+394 ITKEGASNRKNGFVI

-417 VKVLSEYTDGLTGGV
+417 VKILSEFTDGLTGGV

-501 DVGNGIAGGSPSNP
+501 DVGNGLAGGSPSNP
-515 VAVANYKYQ
+515 VAVANYKYK

-550 FPDGVDFFAANE
+550 FPEGVDFFAANE

-683 QFTTDKSFDSLF
+683 QFTTDKSLDSLF
-695 GAKNLLEFFEILASP
+695 GAKNLLELFEILASP
-710 PID
+710 PIE